1 MAFWAIKT
9 NFPGPP
15 AWLWP
20 GPAPGGEGGV
30 QLPQTLPA
38 FNAPFFSQITIEK
51 LIQTLKY
58 YQDFY
63 LLGSG
68 DWQIAPYLISGT

>member
-15 AWLWP
+15 EWLWP

-38 FNAPFFSQITIEK
+38 FNAPFFSQITIE
-51 LIQTLKY
+51 
-58 YQDFY
+58 
-63 LLGSG
+63 S
-68 DWQIAPYLISGT
+68 